1 MATHYKPDPLTD
13 PTASRNLSAPDS
25 PGDAREPEDFIKV
38 MGGKTPSKYTDPCAK
53 AAKMS
58 MKCLDDNA
66 YDRTKCG
73 ALFNQ

>member
-1 MATHYKPDPLTD
+1 
-13 PTASRNLSAPDS
+13 
-25 PGDAREPEDFIKV
+25 
-38 MGGKTPSKYTDPCAK
+38 MGGKAPSKFTDPCAK

-66 YDRTKCG
+66 YDRSKCG